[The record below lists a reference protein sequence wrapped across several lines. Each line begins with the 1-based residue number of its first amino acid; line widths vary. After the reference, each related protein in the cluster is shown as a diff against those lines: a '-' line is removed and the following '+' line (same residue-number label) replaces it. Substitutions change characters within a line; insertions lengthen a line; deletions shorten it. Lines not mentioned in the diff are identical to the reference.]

1 MRTSATRRLGDSPRT
16 MVQKILAGRGVDGG
30 AEADQVALAAAPHA
44 AVDEALAR
52 GLKRTGVEAAVAYET
67 TCVGPRGKDAQGR
80 AALLAHGLVVARAG
94 AGFPAPVHLER
105 FASPA
110 RLCVTDDPRFASVGG
125 IGMLALHANASELGA
140 ALAGLPIE
148 IPAPRSVHVL
158 LSGRTRPFVCARDVA
173 LDLIRRGLGDVVQR
187 AAGEHG
193 ARVVVEIGG
202 PSVRLLSV
210 GDRAVIASVAPH
222 VGAIAAIFPSDE
234 RTEVFLRDQ
243 RRSKAHR
250 ALAPD
255 PGAPFDDVMQ
265 VDLGAVDPLVL
276 EGGKVRAAR
285 ELAGKAVAQ
294 VVLGGDGG
302 VTLRDLLATAMLLKS
317 KRVPPGLDL
326 LFAPPT
332 RQMLEVLAAEGA
344 LSDLI
349 ATGAR
354 LVEPDARVASG
365 ELYPSSGLV
374 AQSADLGAPNG
385 VVASPETLA
394 FAVATGALGDPRGF
408 KRPVRVSVPRS
419 LPTDDVLVL
428 RGGPLRS
435 KPQNK
440 L

>member
-1 MRTSATRRLGDSPRT
+1 
-16 MVQKILAGRGVDGG
+16 MVQKILAGRSVHRGLDV
-30 AEADQVALAAAPHA
+30 DQVALAVAPHA
-44 AVDEALAR
+44 AVDDALAR
-52 GLKRTGVEAAVAYET
+52 GLKRTSLEAAVAYET
-67 TCVGPRGKDAQGR
+67 TCVGPRAKDAQGR

-110 RLCVTDDPRFASVGG
+110 RLCLTDDPRFASVGG
-125 IGMLALHANASELGA
+125 GGMLAFRRPTSDLAA
-140 ALAGLPIE
+140 ALAGQPVELPT
-148 IPAPRSVHVL
+148 PRSVHVL
-158 LSGRTRPFVCARDVA
+158 LAGRTRPFVCARDVA
-173 LDLIRRGLGDVVQR
+173 LELIRRGLGDVVKR
-187 AAGEHG
+187 ASEKDG
-193 ARVVVEIGG
+193 AEVVVEIGG

-222 VGAIAAIFPSDE
+222 VGAAAAIFPSDE

-255 PGAPFDDVMQ
+255 AGAPFDDVMQ

-285 ELAGKAVAQ
+285 ELAGKTVAH

-302 VTLRDLLATAMLLKS
+302 TTLRDLLAVALLLKS
-317 KRVPPGLDL
+317 KRVPAGIDL

-354 LVEPDARVASG
+354 IVEPDARVASG
-365 ELYPSSGLV
+365 ELYPPCGLV
-374 AQSADLGAPNG
+374 AQSADLGATEA

-394 FAVATGALGDPRGF
+394 YAVATGALGDPRGF

-419 LPTDDVLVL
+419 LPTDDVLIA
-428 RGGPLRS
+428 RGTARTRVS
-435 KPQNK
+435 
-440 L
+440 